1 MASKNYGVKIFNNN
15 NRMYMFQTSTGVK
28 EIDDNINDIDII
40 EDD

>member
-1 MASKNYGVKIFNNN
+1 MASKNNGVRICNN